1 MSIPTIATAEQLQ
14 TLISTAKLNQS
25 IQEQRSIERHKFRQ
39 STIVAHNGGMFT
51 ITPELLLHL
60 RFIVA
65 DLSPDDAAST
75 IIIDDNS
82 IPIRIDDCNQVLTE
96 WTGIWRK
103 ATNQYATEYAKLKA
117 IRTISSITK

>member
-1 MSIPTIATAEQLQ
+1 MAIPPITTAEQLQ

-39 STIVAHNGGMFT
+39 STIVAHNGGMFS

-65 DLSPDDAAST
+65 DLSPDDVAST
-75 IIIDDNS
+75 IIIDDNN
-82 IPIRIDDCNQVLTE
+82 IPVRVDDCNKLLTE

-103 ATNQYATEYAKLKA
+103 ATNQYAAEYAKIKA
-117 IRTISSITK
+117 IRTISGITK